1 MAKDKMSFEDSV
13 KRLDEIVKLLER
25 GDAPLSESLKLFE
38 EGTSLI
44 SNCDTLLNEAE
55 QKVVKLRK
63 GQDGEPEELP
73 FGG

>member
-73 FGG
+73 FGK